1 MPNRSAPPQHET
13 EISQAVILAAGQGQR
28 LREGN
33 ANSELKPLTPVLGV
47 SLLER
52 AVRSCQAAGI
62 SECYVVVG
70 YGKKQIGSYVAELD
84 TRYDT
89 HVYTVENPSWPE
101 GNGTSALVV
110 EPSIRGPF
118 LLLMC
123 DHIFDVAILRDL
135 IAASRRTDACL
146 LAVDRRLTQV
156 FDSEDATKVRL
167 DGRRI
172 TAIGKELTCFDA
184 IDTGLFL
191 CRPTLFEALARA
203 RAQGDGSLS
212 GGIRQLIATAMI
224 QAVPIGDR
232 FWLDIDT
239 PASLAY
245 AECFLLKTSR
255 C

>member
-1 MPNRSAPPQHET
+1 MRNNSVPPQPDA

-33 ANSELKPLTPVLGV
+33 ANSALKPLTPVLGV

-70 YGKKQIGSYVAELD
+70 YGKEQIGPYVAELAA
-84 TRYDT
+84 RYDT
-89 HVYTVENPSWPE
+89 HLHTVDNPCWPE

-110 EPSIRGPF
+110 EPYIHGPF

-123 DHIFDVAILRDL
+123 DHIFDVAILL
-135 IAASRRTDACL
+135 KLMTASRRTDACL
-146 LAVDRRLTQV
+146 LAVDRRIAQI
-156 FDSEDATKVRL
+156 FDREDATKVRL
-167 DGRRI
+167 DGRLI
-172 TAIGKELTCFDA
+172 TAIGKDLTCFDA

-191 CRPTLFEALARA
+191 CRAALFEALARA
-203 RAQGDGSLS
+203 RVQGDGSLS
-212 GGIRQLIATAMI
+212 GGIRQLIASAMI
-224 QAVPIGDR
+224 QAMPIGDR

-239 PASLAY
+239 PESLAY
-245 AECFLLKTSR
+245 AECSLLKAPR
-255 C
+255 